1 MLANKYLILVNFL
14 FNNSEG
20 LFELFLDYNERGGE
34 EEDSRTLIQEF
45 ILNLSQTENMKNS
58 I

>member
-20 LFELFLDYNERGGE
+20 LFELFLDYKERGE
-34 EEDSRTLIQEF
+34 EGDSRTLIQEF